1 MPQSWSRP
9 RLSRPHAERAHT
21 ERWAFVLI
29 CAAGLLLRLW
39 GLGDKGLAYDE
50 AATALMARA
59 PAGEIIAFH
68 WRAAFEHP
76 PLWQLTMRAWSL
88 IFGQSEAALRL
99 LPALAGVLAVPLT
112 WYWLRLLWP
121 RQVSLR
127 LTAAALVAAAPTLVM
142 YSQEARM
149 YTVVVLLAL
158 LSLCLLV
165 GIVDLR
171 LTLSPSQPLNHS
183 PDLVILASFVVINWL
198 LTGYHYYSLLVV
210 GCEALFLLILLLHR
224 RTWVLAPW
232 WLGAVLASVTPI
244 ALWMLLAPGFH
255 DTLAAIAGGIGQGGG
270 PSAWAFFDGLW
281 RDLSF
286 GAFRWPPPQSVW
298 GYLLLPLVLLGG
310 LVLVILGPNKGMRS
324 GDGSLSAAE
333 TAIPPDS
340 MPLRV
345 GVAPWGW
352 LVVMAALLPL
362 AVSVAFFRTLAARYI
377 LFSLPAIYALA
388 AVGIVWLASRHRL
401 FGTIG
406 VVLAAVPVLLGLG
419 YYFGPYHKSE
429 YREMAAFLNAHLAP
443 DEAIMLYAPRQHLLA
458 KYYLGADRTYYTAPQ
473 VQLPPYWPV
482 NAPPVVPEEMDGG
495 IQDLLAAHP
504 SVWLVMTAQDEVD
517 DGEFVP
523 KYLTAVAYKQ
533 ECWEWID
540 VDLCRFVSPHS
551 VLPDQTT
558 APNLLY
564 NGELRLQRTASALL
578 KDPQVNTATIFA
590 QLDWLA
596 ERKPTIDYRITL
608 RLIDGAGQVIAQRDD
623 FPIGPL
629 LPPTTWNAGDAKP
642 GYLALPLPADLPPG
656 GYTLTVGVYDP
667 TNGAALADPLPIAT
681 YGF

>member
-1 MPQSWSRP
+1 M
-9 RLSRPHAERAHT
+9 T
-21 ERWAFVLI
+21 LI

-39 GLGDKGLAYDE
+39 GLGDKGLDYDE

-88 IFGQSEAALRL
+88 VFGQSEAALRL
-99 LPALAGVLAVPLT
+99 LPALAGALAVPLT
-112 WYWLRLLWP
+112 WYWLRLIWP
-121 RQVSLR
+121 RRGGLR
-127 LTAAALVAAAPTLVM
+127 LTAAALVAASPTLVL

-158 LSLCLLV
+158 LSLCLLT
-165 GIVDLR
+165 GIVHPR
-171 LTLSPSQPLNHS
+171 ASFTHS
-183 PDLVILASFVVINWL
+183 PAHPLTPPLDWVTLLLFIVINWL
-198 LTGYHYYSLLVV
+198 LLGYHYYSLLLV
-210 GCEALFLLILLLHR
+210 GCEALFLLMLLLR
-224 RTWVLAPW
+224 SRAWSLAPW
-232 WLGAVLASVTPI
+232 WISAIVASVTPI

-255 DTLAAIAGGIGQGGG
+255 DTVAAIAGGIGQGGG
-270 PSAWAFFDGLW
+270 PSAWAFFDSVW

-286 GAFRWPPPQSVW
+286 GAFRWPPPHSVW
-298 GYLLLPLVLLGG
+298 GYLLLPLVLLCGV
-310 LVLVILGPNKGMRS
+310 VLVIARPNTGMSS
-324 GDGSLSAAE
+324 GEQNLRVATGV
-333 TAIPPDS
+333 IPPDL
-340 MPLRV
+340 MPLRAV
-345 GVAPWGW
+345 GVPWEW

-362 AVSVAFFRTLAARYI
+362 AVSVVFFRTLAARYI
-377 LFSLPAIYALA
+377 LFSLPAIYALVA
-388 AVGIVWLASRHRL
+388 ASIVWLANYHRL

-406 VVLAAVPVLLGLG
+406 VVLAAVPALLGLA
-419 YYFGPYHKSE
+419 YYYGSYHKSE
-429 YREMAAFLNAHLAP
+429 YREMAAFLSDHLVP

-458 KYYLGADRTYYTAPQ
+458 KYYLGAERTYDTAPQ

-482 NAPPVVPEEMDGG
+482 NAPPVVPEEMDGQ

-540 VDLCRFVSPHS
+540 VDLCRFVSPHN
-551 VLPDQTT
+551 VTPDQTA
-558 APNLLY
+558 APDLLY
-564 NGELRLQRTASALL
+564 NGELRLQRASSALV
-578 KDPQVNTATIFA
+578 KDPPGGSQESLGAIFA

-596 ERKPTIDYRITL
+596 ERKPNVDYRVTL
-608 RLIDGAGQVIAQRDD
+608 RLLNAAGETMAQRDD

-642 GYLALPLPADLPPG
+642 GYLALPLPANLPPG
-656 GYTLTVGVYDP
+656 GYTLTAGVYDP
-667 TNGAALADPLPIAT
+667 ASGSTYGESLPIAHYT
-681 YGF
+681 LEGR